1 MYAIIVYDTESKN
14 CSKLHKTLKRFL
26 NWNQNS
32 VFEGELTEA
41 QLFDIK
47 KLLQEKEPAALRS
60 FSMNLR
66 TEKTLRKPSMES
78 KRVILLTYSSKNA
91 PSAVDGIFNVLNEL
105 FR

>member
-47 KLLQEKEPAALRS
+47 KLLQKKRAASSSIILYELKDGK
-60 FSMNLR
+60 NLK
-66 TEKTLRKPSMES
+66 KTFLGQQKGNTSN
-78 KRVILLTYSSKNA
+78 IL
-91 PSAVDGIFNVLNEL
+91 
-105 FR
+105 

>member
-1 MYAIIVYDTESKN
+1 MYAIIVHDTESKN

-47 KLLQEKEPAALRS
+47 KLLQEKRAGGSSIILYELKDGK
-60 FSMNLR
+60 NLK
-66 TEKTLRKPSMES
+66 KTIHGEQKGNTTN
-78 KRVILLTYSSKNA
+78 IL
-91 PSAVDGIFNVLNEL
+91 
-105 FR
+105 

>member
-1 MYAIIVYDTESKN
+1 MLVIGNSQSKN

-47 KLLQEKEPAALRS
+47 KLLQKKRAAS
-60 FSMNLR
+60 S
-66 TEKTLRKPSMES
+66 S
-78 KRVILLTYSSKNA
+78 VILYELKDGKNLKKT
-91 PSAVDGIFNVLNEL
+91 VLGQQKGNTSNIL
-105 FR
+105 

>member
-47 KLLQEKEPAALRS
+47 KLLQEKRAGGSSIILYELKDGK
-60 FSMNLR
+60 NLK
-66 TEKTLRKPSMES
+66 KTIHGEQKGNTTN
-78 KRVILLTYSSKNA
+78 IL
-91 PSAVDGIFNVLNEL
+91 
-105 FR
+105 